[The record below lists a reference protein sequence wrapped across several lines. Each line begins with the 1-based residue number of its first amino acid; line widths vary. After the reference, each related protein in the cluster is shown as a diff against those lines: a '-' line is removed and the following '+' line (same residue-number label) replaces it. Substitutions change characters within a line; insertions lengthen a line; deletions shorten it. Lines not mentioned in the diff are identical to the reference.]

1 MQMNPMCSISEVV
14 GQHQRRAGNANI
26 TPEQQGR
33 PQSPATQSRHTN
45 GPTNTPEQPHAPNG
59 IKSTV
64 RKRQWVV
71 LVAWAKVHGAGNLRE
86 RKKLEFQLD
95 MENLELVQCGD
106 STAWCLGQ
114 PEHPIKVKESG
125 DSSGRLEVFR
135 IEDESHKMIQTM
147 DNYSG

>member
-1 MQMNPMCSISEVV
+1 MLKDPFQTTVSKGENIPIRR
-14 GQHQRRAGNANI
+14 GQF
-26 TPEQQGR
+26 
-33 PQSPATQSRHTN
+33 
-45 GPTNTPEQPHAPNG
+45 

-114 PEHPIKVKESG
+114 PEHPIKVKESS